1 MGFNHVFRLKTKRSN
16 VTLRAFPIQR
26 KRNGTKFNSN
36 LTDAWPKSD
45 VPRPLPDLNLV
56 RITATSPPDPLPFH
70 FESNRRCLPLLRYF
84 PTSPTAM
91 AAAAAAAPPASS
103 SPPPPSAADEDG
115 VGGAAAA
122 APPVSSSPLPPI
134 AADGDDDGVGG
145 GAVRCSSPTPAPRRR
160 TSPNRSGG
168 SSRKVSSLA
177 RSLPFDLAAVP
188 SIATYTV
195 RGSSAGGFASLLSAV
210 VGEIEFAGTARC
222 GLRFG
227 IIGLFEGKKNSG
239 GVPAAGSERCAI
251 ECVLSN
257 PFVFLSCTELLP
269 GGISLHF
276 SCSRSLESDVWSE
289 LYLFT
294 PSSMV
299 DLVPLTM

>member
-299 DLVPLTM
+299 PLTM

>member
-1 MGFNHVFRLKTKRSN
+1 
-16 VTLRAFPIQR
+16 
-26 KRNGTKFNSN
+26 
-36 LTDAWPKSD
+36 
-45 VPRPLPDLNLV
+45 
-56 RITATSPPDPLPFH
+56 
-70 FESNRRCLPLLRYF
+70 
-84 PTSPTAM
+84 
-91 AAAAAAAPPASS
+91 
-103 SPPPPSAADEDG
+103 
-115 VGGAAAA
+115 
-122 APPVSSSPLPPI
+122 
-134 AADGDDDGVGG
+134 
-145 GAVRCSSPTPAPRRR
+145 
-160 TSPNRSGG
+160 
-168 SSRKVSSLA
+168 
-177 RSLPFDLAAVP
+177 
-188 SIATYTV
+188 
-195 RGSSAGGFASLLSAV
+195 LLSAV